1 MEIKQVRDLTLIS
14 IDENRYMG
22 ISCDSCG
29 AIGNKEYD
37 VVKAPPHIVAYQTAK
52 VVLAE
57 LLSMGF
63 EPILLSDG
71 LAVEMNN
78 TGKELI
84 EGFSKAL
91 SMLKTCKVHMTGSTE
106 ENMKT
111 VQTSMGVTCIGI
123 CDKNKLK
130 YKKTKVNNICVN
142 NICVLLGLP
151 LVGNDV
157 VNNPDKILDISDY
170 ENLYLS
176 SFINEILPIGSR
188 GISSELNDLCEYN
201 NLKFMY
207 NNDITIDISTSAGP
221 SCCCILTIDSNDI
234 DNLKKLIN
242 KPIELLGSFY

>member
-29 AIGNKEYD
+29 AIGNKEFD
-37 VVKAPPHIVAYQTAK
+37 VVKAPPHIVAHQTAK

-63 EPILLSDG
+63 EPIVLSDG
-71 LAVEMNN
+71 LAVEMND

-84 EGFSKAL
+84 EGFNKAL

-111 VQTSMGVTCIGI
+111 VQTSMGITCIGI
-123 CDKNKLK
+123 CDKEKLK
-130 YKKTKVNNICVN
+130 YKKTKNTDIC
-142 NICVLLGLP
+142 ILLGLP
-151 LVGNDV
+151 LVGNEV

-176 SFINEILPIGSR
+176 DFIHEILPIGSK
-188 GISSELNDLCEYN
+188 GISSELKDLCSYN
-201 NLKFMY
+201 NLNFKY
-207 NNDITIDISTSAGP
+207 DLNISVDITKSAGP
-221 SCCCILTIDSNDI
+221 SCCCLVTINSDDI
-234 DNLKKLIN
+234 KKIENLIS
-242 KPIELLGSFY
+242 KPIEVLGSFY

>member
-29 AIGNKEYD
+29 AIGNKEFD
-37 VVKAPPHIVAYQTAK
+37 VVKAPPHIVAHQTAK

-63 EPILLSDG
+63 EPIVLSDG
-71 LAVEMNN
+71 LAVEMND

-123 CDKNKLK
+123 CDKEKLK
-130 YKKTKVNNICVN
+130 YKKTKNTDIC
-142 NICVLLGLP
+142 ILLGLP
-151 LVGNDV
+151 LVGNEV

-176 SFINEILPIGSR
+176 DFIHEILPIGSK
-188 GISSELNDLCEYN
+188 GISPELNELCLYN
-201 NLKFMY
+201 NLKFEY
-207 NNDITIDISTSAGP
+207 ESNVSVDISKSAGP
-221 SCCCILTIDSNDI
+221 SCCCLLTINSS
-234 DNLKKLIN
+234 NLKKIENLIS
-242 KPIELLGSFY
+242 KPMEILGSFY